1 MDSISNSSLDK
12 IFNDS
17 AVVSQEEVKA
27 TDDEKY
33 WSQKINMDII
43 VSDSDEKYS
52 YMHFMKV
59 FDVVLKEYA
68 HDFNIMM
75 KFQQQPGSTS
85 AWNKY
90 SFDINFNYR
99 KELPPINVIKF
110 IRSLI
115 KLVPYREK
123 AEMYQPAF
131 GFFIIYS
138 ELPFNKGGYDSFMY
152 NAVSELNN
160 IEDPLFILS
169 NSLIIN
175 KMNTIVN
182 MFFPEKRQEG
192 HNYGKEYLQKLSE
205 YGSTR

>member
-1 MDSISNSSLDK
+1 MAGISDSSIDK

-17 AVVSQEEVKA
+17 SIVSQEEVKVN
-27 TDDEKY
+27 DEKY

-68 HDFNIMM
+68 HDFNITM

-85 AWNKY
+85 AWNRY

-115 KLVPYREK
+115 KLIPYREK

-160 IEDPLFILS
+160 IEDPSFILS

-175 KMNTIVN
+175 KMNTIVQL
-182 MFFPEKRQEG
+182 FYPEKRNKW
-192 HNYGKEYLQKLSE
+192 HNYGKEYIQKISQ